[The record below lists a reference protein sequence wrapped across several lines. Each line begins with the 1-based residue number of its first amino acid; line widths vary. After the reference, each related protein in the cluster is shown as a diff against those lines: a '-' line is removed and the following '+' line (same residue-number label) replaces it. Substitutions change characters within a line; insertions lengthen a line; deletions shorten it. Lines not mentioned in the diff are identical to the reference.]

1 MLDRVILHIGT
12 HKTGTTAVQG
22 SLGEASD
29 ALLSRGVLY
38 PRSGRR
44 GVGHVELARLA
55 EHPGEM
61 PGGREGEQE
70 LLEEIRAASPG
81 TLVLSAERFTSPV
94 SPRRAR
100 WAEWLCTHLDARRV
114 EVIGYVRPQWEY
126 IESIYVQATKAG
138 LTRVDSRVIFSRPWR
153 TPRPTTRPYSP
164 LGGGCS
170 GMGCGSGPTRPSS
183 WSGATP

>member
-1 MLDRVILHIGT
+1 VHNHPEMLDRVILHIGT
-12 HKTGTTAVQG
+12 HKTGTTAIQG

-70 LLEEIRAASPG
+70 LLEEIRAASPS
-81 TLVLSAERFTSPV
+81 TLVLSAERPPADFPSAVATWSLE
-94 SPRRAR
+94 RASS
-100 WAEWLCTHLDARRV
+100 EELEFLGELVV
-114 EVIGYVRPQWEY
+114 EALSALG
-126 IESIYVQATKAG
+126 S
-138 LTRVDSRVIFSRPWR
+138 SSRPLR
-153 TPRPTTRPYSP
+153 D
-164 LGGGCS
+164 
-170 GMGCGSGPTRPSS
+170 
-183 WSGATP
+183 GAVAWHPG